1 MKTKKIFT
9 AVFMGLLAVMMS
21 AALISCK
28 KSKEAESSK
37 YAPLAGKTWV
47 LEVGGEAL
55 FNSDGTGVHTDINGK
70 TENFKYEISRI
81 LKEDAYFEAYFKV
94 KFEDGKILKSM
105 KYGIDDDGEFIEGE
119 YFISGR
125 IKK

>member
-70 TENFKYEISRI
+70 TENFKYKISERY
-81 LKEDAYFEAYFKV
+81 EDKVYFEI
-94 KFEDGKILKSM
+94 KFEDGKTFKFF
-105 KYGIDDDGEFIEGE
+105 YGIDDDGEFIEGG
-119 YFISGR
+119 YFNSGR